1 MALVVVAAVSD
12 RGESMAGLLEHCDRR
27 EAVLATDIKYTQTR
41 CARLRHFLFFAP
53 LYLFV
58 DASKVFLSE
67 HQSKISNLLC
77 SRQRKV
83 EILTIEKLE
92 QENKNFLKS
101 ATKKKQLLIDC
112 G

>member
-1 MALVVVAAVSD
+1 MAVVVVAAVSD

-53 LYLFV
+53 LYLCV
-58 DASKVFLSE
+58 DTSKVFLSE

-77 SRQRKV
+77 GRQRKV

-92 QENKNFLKS
+92 TREQKLFKVCNKEKTI
-101 ATKKKQLLIDC
+101 AH
-112 G
+112 